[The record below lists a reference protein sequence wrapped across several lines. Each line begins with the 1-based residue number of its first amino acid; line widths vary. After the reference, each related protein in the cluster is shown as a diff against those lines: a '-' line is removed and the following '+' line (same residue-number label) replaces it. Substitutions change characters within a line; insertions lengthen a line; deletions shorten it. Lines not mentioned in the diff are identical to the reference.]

1 MVWCLVWSHSCVV
14 CSDPCPGGWW
24 WRWPALAPLLHTTY
38 LAMGGTVCQARSL
51 ISVSLSPSLCPDRN
65 ISWRISPLPP
75 LLYPRYPSARNLQLT
90 EFNLIKCFAS
100 GSSCSRC
107 LIRKKEAKVQEWR
120 SALDKLVGLI
130 FDCLDSQLNK
140 IRIHPWLQHSISII
154 TNDVSIFY
162 FY

>member
-1 MVWCLVWSHSCVV
+1 MTTLHTGIPRQSREKFVFSFQNFSIFPVKLLIFLSSAWCGVVWCLVWSHSCVV

-24 WRWPALAPLLHTTY
+24 WRWRWPALAPLLHTTY

-107 LIRKKEAKVQEWR
+107 LIRKKEAKVQE
-120 SALDKLVGLI
+120 
-130 FDCLDSQLNK
+130 
-140 IRIHPWLQHSISII
+140 
-154 TNDVSIFY
+154 
-162 FY
+162 